1 MVKTKSLPRWRK
13 IESAWCGSGLGAA
26 STPRRAYLCPCGILW
41 GKVAQTAVATGSA
54 LPLLGTGAFTSC
66 QVVLRYNG
74 YYEVCHMT
82 TEALGLWRSTLREPL
97 LCQVEE
103 FIGNL
108 ANIRETWQGGPQ
120 RVPSI
125 IGILNVTPDSFSD
138 GGEYLKVGQ
147 AIEHA
152 HYMVSCGAALV
163 DIGGEST
170 KPSAAPISSSVERKR
185 VLPIVKA
192 LVEDGVQVSIDTYHP
207 DTMEEASALGA
218 SVINDISGFTA
229 YPNSKQVGAASG
241 RALVLVHSLPLETER
256 GAVFDGEVAIEIY
269 ENLFEQIKAMEL
281 LGVSRGRIVVDPG
294 LGFEKSH
301 KSNFSALRWMGIL
314 HGLGCQI
321 MIGASRKFGRM
332 QKGQSP
338 KDRLPGSIAA
348 SLYGT
353 EQGAH
358 FLRVHDVAEIQQ
370 ALGVWRSIT

>member
-1 MVKTKSLPRWRK
+1 MRKYYTRACNFYHGKAAKNLIQSKKAFPLNGKKDIAFDK
-13 IESAWCGSGLGAA
+13 IE
-26 STPRRAYLCPCGILW
+26 I
-41 GKVAQTAVATGSA
+41 
-54 LPLLGTGAFTSC
+54 F
-66 QVVLRYNG
+66 
-74 YYEVCHMT
+74 
-82 TEALGLWRSTLREPL
+82 
-97 LCQVEE
+97 
-103 FIGNL
+103 
-108 ANIRETWQGGPQ
+108 IREKGKIKSNLIHCKDVKKLKKNIKKIVKQDIKKIISK
-120 RVPSI
+120 RKNFLKHINFSKPSI
-125 IGILNVTPDSFSD
+125 MGVLNLTPDSFSD